1 MNIGKCIIRCMERIQ
16 TMNRDNW
23 EVDQNESGDTQ
34 YLEREWSAL
43 EIEDMIDEAAEE
55 AVPVDMFIRRRVV

>member
-1 MNIGKCIIRCMERIQ
+1 MDRY
-16 TMNRDNW
+16 DW
-23 EVDQNESGDTQ
+23 EIEQNESGDTQ

>member
-1 MNIGKCIIRCMERIQ
+1 MTRKPSIVAAFIGDKVDRY
-16 TMNRDNW
+16 DW
-23 EVDQNESGDTQ
+23 EIEENESGDTQ